1 MADTQEFRWPCAQC
15 GADLRYA
22 PGQTE
27 LKCDYCGH
35 VQIIAPTSD
44 RKQRQALGELDLA
57 RGLRDDL
64 PATATQDVRTT
75 SCPNCGALIEFTG
88 AAHARE
94 CPFCATPVVVDTG
107 THRAIKPQALVPFVL
122 TDEQA
127 RGSLTKWMGSLWFAP
142 NTLLEYA
149 RKGRAMNGIYVP
161 FWTFDA
167 DTRSSYTGQ
176 RGDHYYVTETVSVV
190 VNGKSQRQT
199 RQVQKT
205 RWTQVSGRVARGF
218 DDVLVMA
225 SSSLPQRLGNDLTPW
240 GLEALQAYNPD
251 FLAGFNAEGY
261 TIQLAEGHA
270 SGRERMAQIIEGDVR
285 HDIGG
290 DVQRVGQVDTDYS
303 NETFKHILLPVWMA
317 AYKYGGKSYRFL
329 VNGQTG
335 EVQGERPYSAWKIA
349 FAVLLAAIV
358 VLGAVYL
365 NDPGTLGLPTPDW
378 LAG

>member
-365 NDPGTLGLPTPDW
+365 DDPGTLGLPTPDW